1 MFKEIGRFVIT
12 FFNQLGQAT
21 QMVSSAAFWFIRA
34 PLELRQTMIQTT
46 RVGVD
51 SLAVA
56 TLTSLFTGMVL
67 ALQAG
72 TTMRNILSEPMY
84 IGTLV
89 GFSLI
94 RELGPVL
101 TAFVITGRAGAAVA
115 AEIGTMRVTEQID
128 ALHTLGTNPI
138 RYLVI
143 PRMIAFMIAIP
154 VLTLFANISGMFGG
168 LVVSSQA
175 LGVSHHTYINDIKTF
190 LTVSDLMHG
199 FIKSAFFAFTIA
211 VVCCYKGLNTRGGA
225 EGVGKSTTAAVV
237 ISMVLI
243 LVMDY
248 FLTAILTS
256 LGI

>member
-1 MFKEIGRFVIT
+1 M
-12 FFNQLGQAT
+12 L
-21 QMVSSAAFWFIRA
+21 
-34 PLELRQTMIQTT
+34 QTV

-51 SLAVA
+51 SVAVA

-72 TTMRNILSEPMY
+72 TTMQNILSEPLY

-89 GFSLI
+89 AFSLV

-101 TAFVITGRAGAAVA
+101 TAFVITGRAGAAVT
-115 AEIGTMRVTEQID
+115 AEIGTMKVTEQID
-128 ALHTLGTNPI
+128 ALYTLGTNPI

-143 PRMIAFMIAIP
+143 PRIIAFLIAIP
-154 VLTLFANISGMFGG
+154 MLTLFANISGMLGG
-168 LVVSSQA
+168 LLVSVHG
-175 LGVSHHTYINDIKTF
+175 LGVSPSVYMDDIKTF
-190 LTVSDLMHG
+190 LDVNDLMHG
-199 FIKSAFFAFTIA
+199 FIKSVFFAFMIA

-225 EGVGKSTTAAVV
+225 EGVGKATTQAVV

-248 FLTAILTS
+248 FLTAILTAV
-256 LGI
+256 GI

>member
-1 MFKEIGRFVIT
+1 MFKKLGRFVIN
-12 FFNQLGQAT
+12 FFTQLGQASG
-21 QMVSSAAFWFIRA
+21 MVYSSVFWFFRA
-34 PLELRQTMIQTT
+34 PLEWRQTFIQTN

-51 SLAVA
+51 SMAVA

-72 TTMRNILSEPMY
+72 TTMRNILSEPLY
-84 IGTLV
+84 IGTVV

-101 TAFVITGRAGAAVA
+101 TAFVIAGRAGAAVT
-115 AEIGTMRVTEQID
+115 AEIGTMKVTEQID

-143 PRMIAFMIAIP
+143 PRIIAFMLAIP
-154 VLTLFANISGMFGG
+154 ILTLFANIAGMFGG
-168 LVVSSQA
+168 YLVSVKS
-175 LGVSHHTYINDIKTF
+175 LGVSSMVYMQDITTF
-190 LTVSDLMHG
+190 LSIDDLMHG
-199 FIKSAFFAFTIA
+199 FIKSIFFAFMIA

-225 EGVGKSTTAAVV
+225 EGVGKATTAAVV
-237 ISMVLI
+237 ISMVMI

-248 FLTAILTS
+248 FFTAILTAV
-256 LGI
+256 GI

>member
-1 MFKEIGRFVIT
+1 MFKEIGRFIIN
-12 FFNQLGQAT
+12 FLKQLGQAS
-21 QMVSSAAFWFIRA
+21 QMVSSAAFWLVRA
-34 PLELRQTMIQTT
+34 PLEFKQTVLQTV
-46 RVGVD
+46 RIGVD
-51 SLAVA
+51 SVAVA

-72 TTMRNILSEPMY
+72 TTMQNILSEPLY

-89 GFSLI
+89 GFSLV

-101 TAFVITGRAGAAVA
+101 TAFVITGRAGAAVT
-115 AEIGTMRVTEQID
+115 AEIGTMKVTEQID

-143 PRMIAFMIAIP
+143 PRMLAFLIAIP
-154 VLTLFANISGMFGG
+154 VLTLFANVSGMLGG
-168 LVVSSQA
+168 LLVSA
-175 LGVSHHTYINDIKTF
+175 HGLGVSSEVYIQDIKTF
-190 LTVSDLMHG
+190 LDVQDLTHG
-199 FIKSAFFAFTIA
+199 FIKSIFFAFMIA

-225 EGVGKSTTAAVV
+225 EGVGKATTQAVV

-248 FLTAILTS
+248 FLTAILTAV
-256 LGI
+256 GI